1 MKYLEVKKEGH
12 ICWVLLNRPKQLNAL
27 NTSVLK
33 EITEFSKSLNI
44 DTKTRVVIFSG
55 KGKNFSS
62 GSDIKENSKKT
73 SRLETWRNNYGKA
86 AIKSILEINQITIA
100 AINGYCLGGAACIAS
115 ACDFRIASSDAQ
127 LGYPEINLGI
137 NLNWL
142 GLPLALRL
150 IGPARTKKLVIG
162 GVIENATT
170 LLNWGY
176 YDEVY
181 ELEDLLEATKQIALE
196 YASKA
201 PLAAQ
206 MIKRSVNFLTYN
218 NDEGLMHMDY
228 DQTLLTFETKDSKEA
243 MNAFFEIRKP
253 DFTGD

>member
-33 EITEFSKSLNI
+33 EITEFSKSLNN
-44 DTKTRVVIFSG
+44 DAKTRVVIFSG

-86 AIKSILEINQITIA
+86 AIESILDINQITIA

-115 ACDFRIASSDAQ
+115 ACDFRLASSNAQ
-127 LGYPEINLGI
+127 FGYPEINLGI

-150 IGPARTKKLVIG
+150 VGPARTKSLVIG
-162 GVIENATT
+162 GNIEDSSITT
-170 LLNWGY
+170 MSN
-176 YDEVY
+176 V
-181 ELEDLLEATKQIALE
+181 
-196 YASKA
+196 SKF
-201 PLAAQ
+201 PCF
-206 MIKRSVNFLTYN
+206 K
-218 NDEGLMHMDY
+218 
-228 DQTLLTFETKDSKEA
+228 
-243 MNAFFEIRKP
+243 
-253 DFTGD
+253 

>member
-1 MKYLEVKKEGH
+1 MKYLEVKKEGP
-12 ICWVLLNRPKQLNAL
+12 ICWVFLNRPKQLNAL

-33 EITEFSKSLNI
+33 EITEFSKSLNN

-86 AIKSILEINQITIA
+86 AIESILDINQITIA

-115 ACDFRIASSDAQ
+115 ACDFRLASSNAQ
-127 LGYPEINLGI
+127 FGYPEINLGI

-142 GLPLALRL
+142 GLPLVLRL
-150 IGPARTKKLVIG
+150 VGPAKTKRLVIG
-162 GVIENATT
+162 GKIEDSLT
-170 LLNWGY
+170 LLEWGL
-176 YDEVY
+176 YDEVHKP
-181 ELEDLLEATKQIALE
+181 ENLLKAVKDKALE
-196 YASKA
+196 YSSKA
-201 PLAAQ
+201 PLAVQ
-206 MIKRSVNFLTYN
+206 MIKKSVNYLAYN
-218 NDEGLMHMDY
+218 DDKGIMHMDY
-228 DQTLLTFETKDSKEA
+228 DQTLLTFETNDTKEA
-243 MNAFFEIRKP
+243 LNAFFEKRKP